1 MHFDALDQ
9 QNIRGIGSMNQ
20 RPRSVFCVHIWPPG
34 WLMKK
39 TYFNICKGVFLYG
52 TESNAALSV
61 R

>member
-20 RPRSVFCVHIWPPG
+20 RPRSVFCVYMTAR
-34 WLMKK
+34 LANEK
-39 TYFNICKGVFLYG
+39 TFFNICKGVFLYG